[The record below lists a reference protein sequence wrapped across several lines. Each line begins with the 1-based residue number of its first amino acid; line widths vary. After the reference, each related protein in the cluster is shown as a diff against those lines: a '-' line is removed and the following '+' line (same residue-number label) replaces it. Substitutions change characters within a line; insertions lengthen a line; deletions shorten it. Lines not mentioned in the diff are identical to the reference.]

1 MKWRFIH
8 YVTIDDSIFMLN
20 IRGKKTYVVLGAIL
34 VLLVFLNYVGWLDF
48 LKTRLRSVFL
58 PLFTQSNNI
67 SVDVGN
73 NFEFFKD
80 KKTFFDAYRQC
91 RTDLENKSIEESKI
105 KLLEEENSLLKEAL
119 KFKESTTA
127 TSVIA
132 RVVGK
137 NIEQTDQ
144 TILIDKGT
152 ESGVKVEQPVI
163 VGNGI
168 LVGKIVKA
176 EAGLS
181 VVRLLNDNSSKVG
194 ATILNTDR
202 SLGVVEGG
210 YGLSVKMNFIPRN
223 EIVKVG
229 DIIVTSGLEAGMPR
243 GLLIGS
249 VTAIEN
255 ETYRPFQAALLLPG
269 TDLSKL
275 SIVSIL
281 IAI

>member
-1 MKWRFIH
+1 
-8 YVTIDDSIFMLN
+8 
-20 IRGKKTYVVLGAIL
+20 
-34 VLLVFLNYVGWLDF
+34 
-48 LKTRLRSVFL
+48 
-58 PLFTQSNNI
+58 
-67 SVDVGN
+67 
-73 NFEFFKD
+73 
-80 KKTFFDAYRQC
+80 
-91 RTDLENKSIEESKI
+91 
-105 KLLEEENSLLKEAL
+105 
-119 KFKESTTA
+119 
-127 TSVIA
+127 
-132 RVVGK
+132 
-137 NIEQTDQ
+137 
-144 TILIDKGT
+144 
-152 ESGVKVEQPVI
+152 
-163 VGNGI
+163 
-168 LVGKIVKA
+168 
-176 EAGLS
+176 
-181 VVRLLNDNSSKVG
+181 VRLLNDNSSKIG

-281 IAI
+281 IAK

>member
-1 MKWRFIH
+1 
-8 YVTIDDSIFMLN
+8 MLN